1 MNLAKFYKAAAERKR
16 YSVDYTDWLDTGET
30 VSSVSFGVSPS
41 TGTTPLEID
50 AHTISTDGLQ
60 VVFFAALGDD
70 GATYTI
76 TITIQTSGGQVKEDS
91 IVFIVKGA

>member
-1 MNLAKFYKAAAERKR
+1 MSLARFYKAAAERKR

-30 VSSVSFGVSPS
+30 ISTVSFAVSPS

-50 AHTISTDGLQ
+50 AYTISADGLQ
-60 VVFFAALGDD
+60 VIFFAAFGDD
-70 GATYTI
+70 GATYTT

-91 IVFIVKGA
+91 VVFIVKGT